1 MLGLLVLLKA
11 LHFLPV
17 HDGCESLYHQVEH
30 LYRLVLLQVVV
41 CRRLVVVQVVQPV
54 VQGLDIL
61 SGLLLGFGVHLGLDL
76 GGVKLLDLEVEVGDA
91 LNLLLHGL
99 HEKVDPRGV
108 IAHLLLSLQDLLLY
122 L

>member
-11 LHFLPV
+11 LHLLPV
-17 HDGCESLYHQVEH
+17 HDGGETLYHQVEH
-30 LYRLVLLQVVV
+30 LYRLVLLEVVV

-54 VQGLDIL
+54 VQGPELL

-76 GGVKLLDLEVEVGDA
+76 RCVKLLDLEVEVGDA
-91 LNLLLHGL
+91 LDLLLHGL

-108 IAHLLLSLQDLLLY
+108 VAHLLLSLQNLLLY